1 MRLMMVSPGRGAA
14 SVVAAQARLA
24 ARAGIDLFQLREKTL
39 TAHALLELAREV
51 QRALS
56 GSVTHLIV
64 NGRADV
70 AVLAGAVGVHLPADG
85 LSAHDVRRAFPGLRI
100 GVSTHDL
107 EEARRAAAE
116 GADYLVYGPVF
127 ATPGKEA
134 RATGATALADVVR
147 AVAVPVLAIG
157 GVTEENAALV
167 RRAGARGVAAIREL
181 QGDDLTSRVAALR
194 RAWDAS

>member
-1 MRLMMVSPGRGAA
+1 MMVSPGRGAA
-14 SVVAAQARLA
+14 SGVAAQARLA

-39 TAHALLELAREV
+39 TGHALLELARDV
-51 QRALS
+51 QVVLS
-56 GSVTHLIV
+56 GSVTRLIV

-70 AVLAGAVGVHLPADG
+70 AVLAGAFGVHLPADG
-85 LSAHDVRRAFPGLRI
+85 LSAHDVRRAFPGLQI

-107 EEARRAAAE
+107 EESRRAAAE

-147 AVAVPVLAIG
+147 AVALPVLAIG
-157 GVTEENAALV
+157 GVTEKNAALV
-167 RRAGARGVAAIREL
+167 RRAGAQGVAAIREL
-181 QGDDLTSRVAALR
+181 QGEDLTSRVAALR
-194 RAWDAS
+194 RAWDES